1 MPYTSSSP
9 PSCTFSSDATVF
21 VTPDNSHLSGPRKA
35 GVMMP
40 PTRQHRA
47 SHPAAP
53 APSTPLTPP
62 GKKSREGPPR
72 QCMSKTDLEMF
83 SEHFRKLHAA
93 RRSTQ
98 APLLSSATSL
108 TAPRRASDHS
118 GMLLQRL
125 RTLAGSKS
133 TACESTDCRTAEQN
147 NSVARGPVEFT
158 SYARTSAAP
167 PQAPKAI
174 LSRNRGQTTMRR
186 QRLATGKAGAPEAH
200 REAPLHRGP
209 ARARR
214 GPRVGPDAR
223 PAPFTAVSGLCVPYL
238 RRERKRRFGLRTG
251 GQLVEQARCGA

>member
-1 MPYTSSSP
+1 MGYTSSSP
-9 PSCTFSSDATVF
+9 HSYTFSSDATEF
-21 VTPDNSHLSGPRKA
+21 VTPESNHLSGPRKA
-35 GVMMP
+35 EVMMP

-147 NSVARGPVEFT
+147 NSVAGGPAEFT
-158 SYARTSAAP
+158 SYERTSATP
-167 PQAPKAI
+167 PQAPKPI
-174 LSRNRGQTTMRR
+174 LSKNHRKTTTTR
-186 QRLATGKAGAPEAH
+186 QKLATGKAGAPEAH
-200 REAPLHRGP
+200 RQRHPK
-209 ARARR
+209 
-214 GPRVGPDAR
+214 
-223 PAPFTAVSGLCVPYL
+223 AVVTQMRHTRDSRSHCQ
-238 RRERKRRFGLRTG
+238 R
-251 GQLVEQARCGA
+251 